1 MPFVIHGKISF
12 SPFVAPPLKGKNPIP
27 IPPNYGIKPFPGSE
41 LKLISK
47 ITLGEIPDILSKN
60 VKIRNILTNTQEN
73 SFPGSCQDLGKKFPW
88 VLARPRKRI
97 SLGLAKTK
105 HFSCLILLLLVKFS
119 LTTRK
124 CNSLGVEK

>member
-1 MPFVIHGKISF
+1 MPFVIHGKIFF
-12 SPFVAPPLKGKNPIP
+12 SPFVASPLKGKNPIP

-60 VKIRNILTNTQEN
+60 VKIRKSLTNTQGN

-88 VLARPRKRI
+88 ILARPSI
-97 SLGLAKTK
+97 LFLGLAQT
-105 HFSCLILLLLVKFS
+105 
-119 LTTRK
+119 
-124 CNSLGVEK
+124 